1 MYSKNYKDE
10 LLYKNIHLTK
20 RSDHVEYKGIY
31 QGFLEDSTVRLSVS
45 REGKLAADFQF
56 EDGPVYIGRQMGSQV
71 FLPDRAVSRQ
81 HAVIYKSET
90 NQWVIEDLDSA
101 NKTFLNKNAIHKS
114 EFKDGDTISIGI
126 FTLQVHIDE
135 DKPADTAIDIDDNTP
150 EEKPI
155 HLDDTLAEIM
165 PEIHTVIRNPDSK
178 SAEMI
183 RIPSKRIKDFSKASQ
198 AICATVNL
206 RQLHK
211 ELLQILLRQF
221 AATNVWAA
229 LREEP
234 DEAMDCEGGR
244 MITSESIE
252 LSQLAA
258 QKALADAMGKSK
270 YVLVPK
276 LPREVSKDNIR
287 SAIVAPILK
296 DGKSYGV
303 LYAENSIQHGHY
315 GLTDL
320 DYLILITIQAAA
332 MIENF

>member
-1 MYSKNYKDE
+1 M
-10 LLYKNIHLTK
+10 YKN
-20 RSDHVEYKGIY
+20 
-31 QGFLEDSTVRLSVS
+31 ED
-45 REGKLAADFQF
+45 A
-56 EDGPVYIGRQMGSQV
+56 
-71 FLPDRAVSRQ
+71 
-81 HAVIYKSET
+81 
-90 NQWVIEDLDSA
+90 QWVIEDLGSA

-114 EFKDGDTISIGI
+114 EFNNGDKIDIGI
-126 FTLQVHIDE
+126 FTLEVHIDQDE
-135 DKPADTAIDIDDNTP
+135 RADTVIDFDGDDEP
-150 EEKPI
+150 EEVPI

-165 PEIHTVIRNPDSK
+165 PEIHTVTRNPESK

-183 RIPSKRIKDFSKASQ
+183 RIPSRRIKDFSNASQ

-206 RQLHK
+206 QQLHK

-244 MITSESIE
+244 MISSESIA

-258 QKALADAMGKSK
+258 QKALADAMGNSK

-276 LPREVSKDNIR
+276 LPKEVGDGKIR
-287 SAIVAPILK
+287 SAIVAPVLK
-296 DGKSYGV
+296 DGKSYGI
-303 LYAENSIQHGHY
+303 LYAENSTQHGHY

-320 DYLILITIQAAA
+320 DYLILITIQTAA

>member
-1 MYSKNYKDE
+1 MN
-10 LLYKNIHLTK
+10 
-20 RSDHVEYKGIY
+20 
-31 QGFLEDSTVRLSVS
+31 QGLLEDAAVRLSVS

-56 EDGPVYIGRQMGSQV
+56 DDGPVYIGRQMGSQV

-81 HAVIYKSET
+81 HAVMYKSET

-101 NKTFLNKNAIHKS
+101 NKTILNKNAIHKS
-114 EFKDGDTISIGI
+114 EFKDGDTIEIGI
-126 FTLQVHIDE
+126 FTLKVHIE
-135 DKPADTAIDIDDNTP
+135 DRKPDTAVGIDDNET

-155 HLDDTLAEIM
+155 HLDDTLAAVM
-165 PEIHTVIRNPDSK
+165 PEIHTVVRNPDSK

-183 RIPSKRIKDFSKASQ
+183 RIPSRRIKDFSRACQ
-198 AICATVNL
+198 TICATVNL
-206 RQLHK
+206 NQLHK
-211 ELLQILLRQF
+211 QLLQILLRQF
-221 AATNVWAA
+221 AAANVWVA

-234 DEAMDCEGGR
+234 DEPMDCEGGR
-244 MITSESIE
+244 MITSESIS

-276 LPREVSKDNIR
+276 LPREAGQGNLR

-296 DGKSYGV
+296 DGKSYGI

-320 DYLILITIQAAA
+320 DYLIHITIQAAA

>member
-1 MYSKNYKDE
+1 M
-10 LLYKNIHLTK
+10 
-20 RSDHVEYKGIY
+20 
-31 QGFLEDSTVRLSVS
+31 RLSVS
-45 REGKLAADFQF
+45 REGKKAADFQF
-56 EDGPVYIGRQMGSQV
+56 DDGPVYIGRQLGSQV

-81 HAVIYKSET
+81 HAVMYKTET
-90 NQWVIEDLDSA
+90 SQWVIEDLDSA

-114 EFKDGDTISIGI
+114 EFNDGDTIEIGI
-126 FTLQVHIDE
+126 FTLNVHIE
-135 DKPADTAIDIDDNTP
+135 DRKPDTAIGIDDDETP

-155 HLDDTLAEIM
+155 HLDDTLAEVM
-165 PEIHTVIRNPDSK
+165 PEIHTVIRNPNSK

-183 RIPSKRIKDFSKASQ
+183 RIPSRRIKDFSRASQ

-206 RQLHK
+206 KQLHR

-221 AATNVWAA
+221 AAANVWVA
-229 LREEP
+229 LREAP
-234 DEAMDCEGGR
+234 DEPMDCEGGR
-244 MITSESIE
+244 MITSESIS

-276 LPREVSKDNIR
+276 LPREAGRGNLR

-296 DGKSYGV
+296 DGKSYGI

-320 DYLILITIQAAA
+320 DYLILVTIQAAA